1 MKLSVQSS
9 NILNKNLDNAK
20 EALQLIKDCGFTAL
34 DLHFPQYD
42 REDIRA
48 GKTSPFF
55 DKSVDILLRQYEEL
69 GKLAKDMGI
78 EIGQAHAPYPSYVF
92 CEDKAFNDYLLSTIK
107 KTIKIASSLGAKYIV
122 VHPIFSS
129 DLTKKLD
136 IKTENEKNMEFY
148 SSFINIL
155 KECNITMCIEN
166 MYAKYKGKI
175 YGDFCSDPYEA
186 VCIIDA
192 LNAKAG
198 KELFGFCF
206 DSGHT
211 TLAGRDPYRF
221 IKILGNRIK
230 VLHLHDNYGIVDQ
243 HFGAFMGVA
252 NWERI
257 CTGLKEIGYTGNI
270 NFETYKLLDAYP
282 EELKK
287 PVLKF
292 LGETGKYLMNQIK

>member
-1 MKLSVQSS
+1 MRLSVQST
-9 NILNKNLDNAK
+9 NILNNKIDNVK
-20 EALQLIKDCGFTAL
+20 EVLELIKECGFTSL

-42 REDIRA
+42 REDIRK

-55 DKSVDILLRQYEEL
+55 DKSVDILLKQYEEL
-69 GKLAKDMGI
+69 GKLSLEMGI
-78 EIGQAHAPYPSYVF
+78 EIGQAHAPYPTYNF
-92 CEDKAFNDYLLSTIK
+92 CQDKTFNDYLVMVIK
-107 KTIKIASSLGAKYIV
+107 KTIKIASSLGCKYIV
-122 VHPIFSS
+122 VHPVFSS

-136 IKTENEKNMEFY
+136 IKSENEKNMEFY

-155 KECNITMCIEN
+155 KECNMTMCIEN

-186 VCIIDA
+186 VYMVDA

-198 KELFGFCF
+198 RELFGFCF
-206 DSGHT
+206 DSGHS

-221 IKILGNRIK
+221 IKILGSRIK
-230 VLHLHDNYGIVDQ
+230 VLHLHDNYGIEDQ

-257 CTGLKEIGYTGNI
+257 CNGLKEIGYKGNI
-270 NFETYKLLDAYP
+270 NFETYKLLNAYP
-282 EELKK
+282 QELKK
-287 PVLKF
+287 PILRF
-292 LGETGKYLMNQIK
+292 LGDTGKYLMDQIK